1 MSPLAKQ
8 EMNQQFTVHNWPIG
22 TESLF
27 WAPWLRGENVQGLVR
42 PVIGTNASV
51 PAGMCVVVEAPRVQ
65 VSARKYGF
73 VAYVKLDSFTSA
85 ASATKQT
92 MSTATRPQRI
102 GTSWPYAVE
111 LRLGDVARWEPNW
124 DRQNAPAFSRET
136 IQSAHQLIRQMRRF
150 FPEDSRAGVPAL
162 VPLQDG
168 SIRFELR
175 TGQKELFLTAL
186 GTTVEVQKW
195 YPLNNVQSIDYAEVP
210 VGNVGPA
217 LEWLIA

>member
-1 MSPLAKQ
+1 MSPAKK
-8 EMNQQFTVHNWPIG
+8 EMNQQFTVRN
-22 TESLF
+22 F
-27 WAPWLRGENVQGLVR
+27 WARCLPGENVQGFVR

-51 PAGMCVVVEAPRVQ
+51 PAGMCVVEAPRVQ
-65 VSARKYGF
+65 VSARKYRF
-73 VAYVKLDSFTSA
+73 VVYVKLDSFTS

-92 MSTATRPQRI
+92 MSTATRPRRI
-102 GTSWPYAVE
+102 GNSWPYVVE
-111 LRLGDVARWEPNW
+111 LRLGDIARWEPNW
-124 DRQNAPAFSRET
+124 DRENAPAFSRET
-136 IQSAHQLIRQMRRF
+136 IQSAHQLVRQMRRF
-150 FPEDSRAGVPAL
+150 FPDDGRAGVPAL